1 MSKSSVNC
9 ADMRQSSEV
18 NAGSK
23 WWQYETLATQ
33 RWFQFGLKDLY
44 YNRGLILRFT
54 RRDLLASYQQTVIG
68 PFWIFLQPLLTTL
81 VYVLVFSR
89 FAKLSTDGI
98 PPILFYLAGSTIWSF
113 FFDSLNGTMYTFISN
128 AHIFN
133 KVYFP
138 RLVVP
143 LSIILTQ
150 TVRLGIQLLLFVM
163 IYVFYYLVF
172 DTVSPSKILLLLP
185 LLILLTAGFA
195 LGLGLLVSIIT
206 AKYRDLDN
214 ILQFFLRLFMF
225 ATPVVYPASIIPE
238 NYQMLF
244 WLNPLTPI
252 IETFRAAFIENGEV
266 PVYPLVVAGIE
277 VFLLITVGLL
287 LFKKRELDVM
297 DTI

>member
-1 MSKSSVNC
+1 MMHSPKQ
-9 ADMRQSSEV
+9 AAM
-18 NAGSK
+18 SK
-23 WWQYETLATQ
+23 WWQYETTANQ
-33 RWFQFGLKDLY
+33 KWFQFGLKDLY

-54 RRDLLASYQQTVIG
+54 RRDLLASYQQTVLG
-68 PFWIFLQPLLTTL
+68 PLWIFLQPLLTAL
-81 VYVLVFSR
+81 VYLLVFGR

-128 AHIFN
+128 THIFN

-150 TVRLGIQLLLFVM
+150 TVRLAIQLLLFIL
-163 IYVFYYLVF
+163 IYIFYYF
-172 DTVSPSKILLLLP
+172 IFNTASPSKTIFMLPILV
-185 LLILLTAGFA
+185 IITAGFA
-195 LGLGLLVSIIT
+195 FGLGLLISIIT

-238 NYQMLF
+238 KYQALY

-252 IETFRAAFIENGEV
+252 IETFRAAFIENGKI
-266 PVYPLVVAGIE
+266 PFYPLMIASVE
-277 VFLLITVGLL
+277 VFVLIAVGLL

>member
-1 MSKSSVNC
+1 MKQSAKLNTVN
-9 ADMRQSSEV
+9 
-18 NAGSK
+18 K
-23 WWQYETLATQ
+23 WWQYETTASQ
-33 RWFQFGLKDLY
+33 KWFQFGLKDLY

-68 PFWIFLQPLLTTL
+68 PFWIFLQPLLTAL
-81 VYVLVFSR
+81 VYLIVFGR
-89 FAKLSTDGI
+89 FAKMPTDGI

-128 AHIFN
+128 THIFN

-143 LSIILTQ
+143 MSIILTQ
-150 TVRLGIQLLLFVM
+150 AVRLGIQLVLFAL
-163 IYVFYYLVF
+163 IYVFYYF
-172 DTVSPSKILLLLP
+172 IFHTASPSKILLLLP
-185 LLILLTAGFA
+185 LLVLLTAGFA
-195 LGLGLLVSIIT
+195 FGLGLLISIIT

-225 ATPVVYPASIIPE
+225 ATPVVYPASIIPDK
-238 NYQMLF
+238 YQALF

-252 IETFRAAFIENGEV
+252 IETFRAAFVENGKI
-266 PVYPLVVAGIE
+266 PYYPLAIAGIE
-277 VFLLITVGLL
+277 IFFLISLGLL

-297 DTI
+297 DSI

>member
-1 MSKSSVNC
+1 MEQPAKSNTL
-9 ADMRQSSEV
+9 
-18 NAGSK
+18 NK
-23 WWQYETLATQ
+23 WWQYETTATQ
-33 RWFQFGLKDLY
+33 KWFQFGLKDLY

-68 PFWIFLQPLLTTL
+68 PFWIFLQPLLTAV
-81 VYVLVFSR
+81 VYLIVFGR
-89 FAKLSTDGI
+89 FAKMPTDGI

-128 AHIFN
+128 THIFN

-150 TVRLGIQLLLFVM
+150 TVRLGIQLLLFAL
-163 IYVFYYLVF
+163 IYFFYYFVF

-185 LLILLTAGFA
+185 LLVLLTAGFA
-195 LGLGLLVSIIT
+195 FGLGLLISIIT

-225 ATPVVYPASIIPE
+225 ATPVVYPASIIPDK
-238 NYQMLF
+238 YQALY

-252 IETFRAAFIENGEV
+252 IETFRAAFVENGKI
-266 PVYPLVVAGIE
+266 PYYPLIIASFE
-277 VFLLITVGLL
+277 VFLLISLGLL

-297 DTI
+297 DSI